1 MLMFARLLTIISTEA
16 KGSANSRGGN
26 MPRVGENVKVKCQ
39 YKHCGRNTWVKWGYP
54 SNCEHCGHP
63 VITP

>member
-1 MLMFARLLTIISTEA
+1 MFSQRLILELAKVAQTER
-16 KGSANSRGGN
+16 NTRV
-26 MPRVGENVKVKCQ
+26 PRSGENVKVKCQ
-39 YKHCGRNTWVKWGYP
+39 NKYCGKETWVKWDYP

>member
-1 MLMFARLLTIISTEA
+1 VIEQEGLLA
-16 KGSANSRGGN
+16 
-26 MPRVGENVKVKCQ
+26 MPRSGENVKVKCQ
-39 YKHCGRNTWVKWGYP
+39 NKYCGKDTWVKWDYP